1 MKTQMLAAVAAVL
14 LVAADD
20 QKNDAEKELK
30 KLQGT
35 WYMAALEVEGQ
46 QVVEEKLQ
54 SATLTIKGDKYTV
67 TVKDTSYETVITL
80 DPSKKPKTIDM
91 VFTDGPNKDKIHRGI
106 YALDGDT
113 FKLCRAREPDDERPT
128 EFASQPK
135 SGVFVVTWKRQMK

>member
-1 MKTQMLAAVAAVL
+1 MKVQMLAAVTAML
-14 LVAADD
+14 FVAADTKD
-20 QKNDAEKELK
+20 NDAKKELE

-46 QVVEEKLQ
+46 QVAEEKLQ
-54 SATLTIKGDKYTV
+54 SAKLTIKGDKYTV
-67 TVKDTSYETVITL
+67 TVKDTNHETVITL
-80 DPSKKPKTIDM
+80 DPTKKPKTIDM

-106 YALDGDT
+106 YELDGDT

-135 SGVFVVTWKRQMK
+135 SGIFVVTWKRQTK

>member
-1 MKTQMLAAVAAVL
+1 MKVEMLAAVTAIL
-14 LVAADD
+14 FVAADTKD
-20 QKNDAEKELK
+20 NEAKKELE

-46 QVVEEKLQ
+46 QVAEEKLQ

-67 TVKDTSYETVITL
+67 TVKDTTYETVITL
-80 DPSKKPKTIDM
+80 DPSKKPKAIDM

-106 YALDGDT
+106 YELDGDT

-135 SGVFVVTWKRQMK
+135 SGVFVVTWKRQTK

>member
-1 MKTQMLAAVAAVL
+1 MKVQMLAAVTAIL
-14 LVAADD
+14 FVAADTKD
-20 QKNDAEKELK
+20 NEAKKELE

-46 QVVEEKLQ
+46 QVAEEKLQ

-67 TVKDTSYETVITL
+67 TVKDTSYETVIAL
-80 DPSKKPKTIDM
+80 DPSKKPKAIDM

-106 YALDGDT
+106 YELDGDT

-135 SGVFVVTWKRQMK
+135 SGVFVVVWKRQMK